1 MQAVSPEEK
10 AHAIQEGAQRVL
22 KTLDWLKRHR
32 CMPPAQLKEWQHMVR
47 WQGSDTQGWPIL
59 VIKIAKACAE
69 CQGSAAEAVAEAI
82 ISQVQLRR
90 SHHMS
95 SCGSCPSPMAGL
107 RPDAL
112 MWASGGVRRCSAR

>member
-1 MQAVSPEEK
+1 MQAGSPEEK

-69 CQGSAAEAVAEAI
+69 CQGPAAEAVAEAI
-82 ISQVQLRR
+82 ISQVPLRIQPR
-90 SHHMS
+90 QRQRGSDHIPS
-95 SCGSCPSPMAGL
+95 YCG
-107 RPDAL
+107 
-112 MWASGGVRRCSAR
+112 